1 MKVKEKI
8 KNLDSFIVTK
18 GGKFLIIKNEGG
30 NIHFTND
37 KKYTKEKILN
47 TEIRKIELLK
57 GQYADYVTIRL

>member
-8 KNLDSFIVTK
+8 KDLDSFIVTK
-18 GGKFLIIKNEGG
+18 GGKFLIIKNECR
-30 NIHFTND
+30 NIHFAND

-57 GQYADYVTIRL
+57 GQYADIVAIRV